1 MSKESKDT
9 YCVYVHTDI
18 NGNIFYIG
26 SGRLERALFKE
37 LSKHKGRGSRRG
49 TAYSD
54 KVAELNY
61 NYTVKI
67 VENNLSK
74 DEALSLERI
83 LYDKLIE
90 QNVDL
95 TNNKRP
101 SKVKIINLEDI
112 EPFVYYDTSSP
123 SCLRWKTD
131 CVITGQRKPHT
142 EAGSLMG
149 RGCYQ
154 VKINNTNYLVH
165 RIVAVLHGYNITGL
179 VVDHINGIPSDN
191 RIENLKI
198 CTDAENSRN
207 RKIQCNNTSGL
218 SGVNFNKSKN
228 IWVALLRLPFS
239 KKGKE
244 FSFSV
249 SKYGYNGAKQLAIEA
264 RIKMLEDARNNGI
277 KYSDRHGKPD
287 ESVLE

>member
-1 MSKESKDT
+1 MSKKSKDT

-37 LSKHKGRGSRRG
+37 LSRHKGRGSRRG
-49 TAYSD
+49 IAYSD

-61 NYTVKI
+61 DYI
-67 VENNLSK
+67 VEIIENNLSK
-74 DEALSLERI
+74 DEALNLEI
-83 LYDKLIE
+83 TLYDKLIE
-90 QNVDL
+90 QNVCL

-101 SKVKIINLEDI
+101 SKVKIINLEDV

-123 SCLRWKTD
+123 SCLRWKAG
-131 CVITGQRKPHT
+131 CELPAQRKPHA
-142 EAGSLMG
+142 EAGSLME

-154 VKINNTNYLVH
+154 IKINSGTYLVH
-165 RIVAVLHGYNITGL
+165 RVIVVLHGYNITGL

-207 RKIQCNNTSGL
+207 RKIQYNNTSGV
-218 SGVNFNKSKN
+218 SGVNFNKHKKT
-228 IWVALLRLPFS
+228 WVALIRLPGS
-239 KKGKE
+239 KGNKE
-244 FSFSV
+244 ISFSV
-249 SKYGYNGAKQLAIEA
+249 SKYGYNEAKQLAIEA
-264 RIKMLEDARNNGI
+264 RAKMLQDARKDGI
-277 KYSDRHGKPD
+277 TYSDRHGKSD